1 MFSLIRL
8 SKGRAGH
15 PPKPKTIPDPS
26 LIYGQ
31 VVKQREGK
39 RVVKV
44 EKRLLLGPMAT
55 SMKTISTS
63 LLERQNGQ
71 VALTQSLSGA

>member
-1 MFSLIRL
+1 L

-44 EKRLLLGPMAT
+44 EKRLLLGPMVT